1 MCFTVMLSVISYT
14 VLCCVALCRVVL
26 HCVVGIE
33 QCCVVPCC
41 VISFIMLCSVA
52 LVVSSVGLRTKGE

>member
-33 QCCVVPCC
+33 QCCDVLCGVVLFHLLCC
-41 VISFIMLCSVA
+41 VV
-52 LVVSSVGLRTKGE
+52 LRW